1 MFMVE
6 KKSLREYSYS
16 VKDGKSKSFPRNVK
30 KFSQFSCLYFLFLF
44 HANPPTPAQSEENA
58 SPNKPRT
65 FAGSPV
71 FAAFDP
77 LVPLEADPFVVV
89 PAFFVTVGVALPF

>member
-1 MFMVE
+1 MHYFNLFREIVE
-6 KKSLREYSYS
+6 
-16 VKDGKSKSFPRNVK
+16 N
-30 KFSQFSCLYFLFLF
+30 FSQFSCLYFLFLF
-44 HANPPTPAQSEENA
+44 HANPPTPAPSEENA

-77 LVPLEADPFVVV
+77 LVPLDVVPLEADPSVVV
-89 PAFFVTVGVALPF
+89 PAFFVTVGVVLPAWFPF